1 MRSLR
6 SRLILSHLLPLLIIV
21 PLVGIALIYI
31 LETQIV
37 LANLSAEL
45 ARQANLTAEI
55 ASDHPAIWQNTEQA
69 QSFVTR
75 FSAHYQSKV
84 MLLNVEGKVLAAST
98 TGDGGT
104 IGQFFEIPPT
114 VLAGDNSV
122 RINYSQSSHTE
133 IAEVL
138 VPVVDTQQRVI
149 GLIRLTHQLA
159 SVQEQFWQ
167 LRYIIVGVLVAEL
180 LLGAL
185 IGLVLALDLER
196 SLRQVTEAISGVATG
211 RQWT

>member
-45 ARQANLTAEI
+45 ARQAKLTAEL
-55 ASDHPAIWQNTEQA
+55 ASDHPNIWQNTEQA

-75 FSAHYQSKV
+75 FSAHYQAKV
-84 MLLNVEGKVLAAST
+84 MLLDIEGKVLASST
-98 TGDGGT
+98 SDDGDT
-104 IGQFFEIPPT
+104 IEQLFEIPPA

-122 RINYSQSSHTE
+122 RINYSQSLHTE
-133 IAEVL
+133 IA
-138 VPVVDTQQRVI
+138 
-149 GLIRLTHQLA
+149 
-159 SVQEQFWQ
+159 
-167 LRYIIVGVLVAEL
+167 
-180 LLGAL
+180 
-185 IGLVLALDLER
+185 
-196 SLRQVTEAISGVATG
+196 
-211 RQWT
+211 